1 MTLILSF
8 IIFPKESNWR
18 YPVGAL
24 LVLGGLLVAGLEK
37 QKNKRNKLIR
47 NRSDEET
54 IDTKISVPSLPLS
67 DSIQSEDNHNNG
79 NNNRNSQDS
88 ERQPLMDVESGRAP
102 SSGNGPERRTWNR

>member
-8 IIFPKESNWR
+8 VIFPKESNWR
-18 YPVGAL
+18 YPVGAI

-54 IDTKISVPSLPLS
+54 VDTKISVPSLPLS
-67 DSIQSEDNHNNG
+67 DSIESEDG
-79 NNNRNSQDS
+79 NNNRNGQDS
-88 ERQPLMDVESGRAP
+88 ERQPLIDVETGRAP

>member
-8 IIFPKESNWR
+8 VIFPKESNWR
-18 YPVGAL
+18 YPVGAI

-37 QKNKRNKLIR
+37 QKNRRNKLIR

-67 DSIQSEDNHNNG
+67 ESIQSEDAHNG
-79 NNNRNSQDS
+79 NNNRNGQDS